1 MINELIESLQKRFHY
16 YENVGIR
23 AIEQIKDESK
33 LFWQY
38 NEQSNS
44 IAITVN
50 HLHGNM
56 LSRFTNF
63 YTEDGEKPWRKRDA
77 EFENNIHSK
86 KELLEKWHEG
96 WNTVF
101 DVIDNLTPEKLNGT
115 VTIRNEQHSVID
127 AINRQLT
134 HYAYHIG
141 EIVYTAKMIC
151 GNDWQSLTIP
161 KGKSEEF
168 NRKMMQKKK

>member
-86 KELLEKWHEG
+86 KELLEK
-96 WNTVF
+96 
-101 DVIDNLTPEKLNGT
+101 
-115 VTIRNEQHSVID
+115 
-127 AINRQLT
+127 
-134 HYAYHIG
+134 
-141 EIVYTAKMIC
+141 
-151 GNDWQSLTIP
+151 
-161 KGKSEEF
+161 
-168 NRKMMQKKK
+168 

>member
-1 MINELIESLQKRFHY
+1 MNELIDSLQKRFHY
-16 YENVGIR
+16 YESVGIR
-23 AIEQIKDESK
+23 AINQVPEDK

-38 NEQSNS
+38 NEESNS
-44 IAITVN
+44 IAIIVN

-86 KELLEKWHEG
+86 EELWQKWQEG
-96 WNTVF
+96 WKIVF
-101 DVIDNLTPEKLNGT
+101 EVVDNLTPVKLNGE
-115 VTIRNEQHSVID
+115 VTIRNEKHSVID

-141 EIVYTAKMIC
+141 EIVYIAKMIC
-151 GNDWQSLTIP
+151 GKNWQSLTIP

-168 NRKMMQKKK
+168 NRKMMGK